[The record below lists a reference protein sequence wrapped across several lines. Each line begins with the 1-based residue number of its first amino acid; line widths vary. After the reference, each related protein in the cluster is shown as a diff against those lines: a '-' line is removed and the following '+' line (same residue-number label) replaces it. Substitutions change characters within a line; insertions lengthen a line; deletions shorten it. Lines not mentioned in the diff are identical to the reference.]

1 LHEIWKAEV
10 KHQHPMVTL
19 IFLRNAKHWKG
30 MKKMRSCKDSKKFGK
45 LQWSIAYVREKRK
58 S

>member
-1 LHEIWKAEV
+1 LEGRSEAPAPNGYTDILKKCKTLERHE
-10 KHQHPMVTL
+10 
-19 IFLRNAKHWKG
+19 
-30 MKKMRSCKDSKKFGK
+30 KMRSCKDSKKFGK